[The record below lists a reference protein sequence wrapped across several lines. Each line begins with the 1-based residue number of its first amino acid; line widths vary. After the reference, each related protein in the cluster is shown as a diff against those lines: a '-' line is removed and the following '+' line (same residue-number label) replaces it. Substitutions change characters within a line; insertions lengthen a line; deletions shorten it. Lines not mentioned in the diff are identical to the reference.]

1 MELCIQDL
9 SKKYTLKTALDGIT
23 ITFGGSK
30 IHAILGENGAGKS
43 TLVSIL
49 SGSLSPSGGK
59 IFIDGIQTHFVSAAD
74 AMSKG
79 IYIVRQR
86 PVLAEN
92 LTVLQNILLGTGIFT
107 GKKKTEKIKKQLA
120 EIDPGIVPDEKIK
133 NLGGN
138 RRFYT
143 SLAAALIYEPKCLI
157 LDEPSAFLDKGER
170 EKLYK
175 LLKTL
180 AKKGMCIIVIT
191 HSRAEA
197 AANADTVTVLNEGK
211 LSHFYA
217 RASDSLADRNFFT
230 EKSAQIVQQTN
241 TGTQHKIC
249 LEISGFSCRP
259 KNRPPVTDA
268 GLQAYY
274 GEICA
279 VTSPGDSSL
288 KTFEDALCGMEKDGL
303 SGTVSFFSA
312 QQKKTAIKAADL
324 TPCFLRKNG
333 TAVIPS
339 DKTYR
344 ASNPSLTVAE
354 MLSVYTKKDAEEK
367 VLDLIKDAAIE
378 ITPQQSVSDLS
389 GGMLQRLILARELST
404 NPSLVIMC
412 NPMQGLDAASQKR
425 LCERILSLVSD
436 KKAVILIGAED
447 FPLTLCSRVYTLES
461 GILKLSFSKQA
472 G

>member
-180 AKKGMCIIVIT
+180 AQKGMCIIVIT
-191 HSRAEA
+191 H
-197 AANADTVTVLNEGK
+197 
-211 LSHFYA
+211 
-217 RASDSLADRNFFT
+217 
-230 EKSAQIVQQTN
+230 
-241 TGTQHKIC
+241 
-249 LEISGFSCRP
+249 
-259 KNRPPVTDA
+259 
-268 GLQAYY
+268 
-274 GEICA
+274 
-279 VTSPGDSSL
+279 
-288 KTFEDALCGMEKDGL
+288 
-303 SGTVSFFSA
+303 
-312 QQKKTAIKAADL
+312 
-324 TPCFLRKNG
+324 
-333 TAVIPS
+333 
-339 DKTYR
+339 
-344 ASNPSLTVAE
+344 
-354 MLSVYTKKDAEEK
+354 
-367 VLDLIKDAAIE
+367 
-378 ITPQQSVSDLS
+378 
-389 GGMLQRLILARELST
+389 
-404 NPSLVIMC
+404 
-412 NPMQGLDAASQKR
+412 
-425 LCERILSLVSD
+425 LSLIHIS
-436 KKAVILIGAED
+436 E
-447 FPLTLCSRVYTLES
+447 PTRPY
-461 GILKLSFSKQA
+461 
-472 G
+472 